1 MLSFDDYRACDALE
15 LAELVRK
22 RKVSPQELLEAALAR
37 SAAVNPQI
45 NAIVLD
51 HADLARQAIS
61 DGLPD
66 GPLRGVPYLLK
77 DLGAAMKGTVC
88 TGSFSLTRNGVAEED
103 STYVGRCRQA
113 GLVMFGK
120 THSPELGQSPSS
132 ESRMWGATRNPWD
145 LARIAGGSSG
155 GAAAAVAAGIVPVAH
170 ATDGGG
176 SIRIPAA
183 CCGLFGMKPT
193 RARTPMGPKRGEGWG
208 GASVG
213 HVVSRSVRDSAA
225 FLDATGG
232 PAAGDPYAAPHQMRP
247 WLEEVGAKPGRL
259 RIAFSSTPPINVPV
273 HADAIAA
280 VEDAA
285 RLCESLGH
293 IVEEAAPALNG
304 REIMQAQGVVISA
317 NVAFTVVE
325 AAEALGRKP
334 VPEDVE
340 RATWFRIENA
350 RRADSSAYARA
361 MNTLHMVGR
370 TVAAFMEDYDV
381 ILQPVAAQPPLPLG
395 VINLDRED
403 LQQMYREMIGF
414 IPYTGIY
421 NLTGQPSANIPL
433 HWNTDD
439 LPIGTMFTTR
449 FGDEATLFRLAA
461 QLEEARP
468 WFRRY
473 PGL

>member
-145 LARIAGGSSG
+145 LSRIAGGSSG

-280 VEDAA
+280 VKDAA

-317 NVAFTVVE
+317 NVAFTVEE

-381 ILQPVAAQPPLPLG
+381 ILQPVAAQPTLPLG

-461 QLEEARP
+461 QLEQARP

>member
-1 MLSFDDYRACDALE
+1 
-15 LAELVRK
+15 
-22 RKVSPQELLEAALAR
+22 
-37 SAAVNPQI
+37 
-45 NAIVLD
+45 
-51 HADLARQAIS
+51 
-61 DGLPD
+61 
-66 GPLRGVPYLLK
+66 
-77 DLGAAMKGTVC
+77 
-88 TGSFSLTRNGVAEED
+88 
-103 STYVGRCRQA
+103 
-113 GLVMFGK
+113 
-120 THSPELGQSPSS
+120 
-132 ESRMWGATRNPWD
+132 
-145 LARIAGGSSG
+145 
-155 GAAAAVAAGIVPVAH
+155 
-170 ATDGGG
+170 
-176 SIRIPAA
+176 
-183 CCGLFGMKPT
+183 
-193 RARTPMGPKRGEGWG
+193 
-208 GASVG
+208 
-213 HVVSRSVRDSAA
+213 
-225 FLDATGG
+225 
-232 PAAGDPYAAPHQMRP
+232 
-247 WLEEVGAKPGRL
+247 
-259 RIAFSSTPPINVPV
+259 
-273 HADAIAA
+273 
-280 VEDAA
+280 
-285 RLCESLGH
+285 
-293 IVEEAAPALNG
+293 
-304 REIMQAQGVVISA
+304 MQAQGVVISA
-317 NVAFTVVE
+317 NVAFTVEE

-433 HWNTDD
+433 HWNADD